1 MELGFC
7 VYAYIGLIDIWPYTY
22 TPNIKG
28 ICSLGFVSCGML
40 GYCMKCL
47 IFNFL

>member
-22 TPNIKG
+22 TLNIKG
-28 ICSLGFVSCGML
+28 ICSLGVVFLWDAWILHEM
-40 GYCMKCL
+40 
-47 IFNFL
+47 FNF